1 MRGISLWSLA
11 ALLGAAPLVPP
22 GPRPALAAQG
32 APQADGARY
41 AVIPRPAVLTPR
53 AGAYL
58 LSARTVLRTDPAFR
72 AVARR
77 FARDVAAPTGLE
89 LAVVPLG
96 GTGGIVLRRDA
107 ALPAEGYRLDVTPQG
122 VTVRASAP
130 AGAFYALE
138 TVKQLLPPAIYRE
151 APVAGVTWAVPAVHV
166 EDAPRFPWRGAHLDA
181 GRHFM
186 PKEFVKKY
194 VDLLAR
200 HKMNRFHWHLTED
213 QGWRLE
219 IRKYPRLT
227 QVGSC
232 REQTQVG
239 LHQSDPA
246 KRVFNGTRHCGF
258 YTQEDVREVVAYAA
272 ERMVT
277 VVPEVEMPGHSQA
290 AVFAY
295 PQLSSS
301 PDTAPNPGVLQVW
314 GVSPYIINPTDAN
327 VAFMQDVL
335 AEVLELFPS
344 PWIHIGGD
352 EAIKDQ
358 WKANPAIQARIR
370 ALGLK
375 DEHELQSWFIR
386 QMDGFLTKRGRRLIG
401 WDEILEGGLAD
412 NATVMSWRGMAG
424 GIAAAK
430 AGHDV
435 VMAPGTH
442 TYLDH
447 YQSQDRAREPLAIG
461 GFTNLEKVYSFE
473 PVPPEL
479 SPAEGQHVLGAQ
491 GQLWTEYIPT
501 PKHLEYMAY
510 PRLVALSEV
519 VWSPA
524 ARRSWPDFQQ
534 RLPRHLARLDA
545 LDVNYRRVE
554 GIAPQ

>member
-166 EDAPRFPWRGAHLDA
+166 EDAPRFAWRGAHLDA

-314 GVSPYIINPTDAN
+314 GVSPYIINPTDAS

-358 WKANPAIQARIR
+358 WKANPAIQARIT

-386 QMDGFLTKRGRRLIG
+386 QMDGFLTQRGRRLIG

-442 TYLDH
+442 TYFDH

-479 SPAEGQHVLGAQ
+479 SPAEGKHVLGAQ

-545 LDVNYRRVE
+545 LDVNYRRPE

>member
-258 YTQEDVREVVAYAA
+258 YTQDDVREVVAYAA

-335 AEVLELFPS
+335 AEVLDLFPS

-358 WKANPAIQARIR
+358 WKANPAIQARIT

-401 WDEILEGGLAD
+401 WDEILEGGLAE

-545 LDVNYRRVE
+545 LDVNYRRPE

>member
-1 MRGISLWSLA
+1 
-11 ALLGAAPLVPP
+11 
-22 GPRPALAAQG
+22 
-32 APQADGARY
+32 
-41 AVIPRPAVLTPR
+41 
-53 AGAYL
+53 
-58 LSARTVLRTDPAFR
+58 
-72 AVARR
+72 
-77 FARDVAAPTGLE
+77 
-89 LAVVPLG
+89 
-96 GTGGIVLRRDA
+96 
-107 ALPAEGYRLDVTPQG
+107 
-122 VTVRASAP
+122 
-130 AGAFYALE
+130 
-138 TVKQLLPPAIYRE
+138 
-151 APVAGVTWAVPAVHV
+151 
-166 EDAPRFPWRGAHLDA
+166 
-181 GRHFM
+181 
-186 PKEFVKKY
+186 
-194 VDLLAR
+194 
-200 HKMNRFHWHLTED
+200 
-213 QGWRLE
+213 
-219 IRKYPRLT
+219 
-227 QVGSC
+227 
-232 REQTQVG
+232 
-239 LHQSDPA
+239 
-246 KRVFNGTRHCGF
+246 
-258 YTQEDVREVVAYAA
+258 
-272 ERMVT
+272 
-277 VVPEVEMPGHSQA
+277 
-290 AVFAY
+290 
-295 PQLSSS
+295 
-301 PDTAPNPGVLQVW
+301 
-314 GVSPYIINPTDAN
+314 
-327 VAFMQDVL
+327 MQDVL

-386 QMDGFLTKRGRRLIG
+386 QMDGFLTQRGRRLIG
-401 WDEILEGGLAD
+401 WDEILEGGLAE

-442 TYLDH
+442 TYFDH

-479 SPAEGQHVLGAQ
+479 SPAEGKHVLGAQ

-545 LDVNYRRVE
+545 LDVNYRRPE

>member
-1 MRGISLWSLA
+1 
-11 ALLGAAPLVPP
+11 
-22 GPRPALAAQG
+22 
-32 APQADGARY
+32 
-41 AVIPRPAVLTPR
+41 
-53 AGAYL
+53 
-58 LSARTVLRTDPAFR
+58 
-72 AVARR
+72 
-77 FARDVAAPTGLE
+77 
-89 LAVVPLG
+89 
-96 GTGGIVLRRDA
+96 
-107 ALPAEGYRLDVTPQG
+107 
-122 VTVRASAP
+122 
-130 AGAFYALE
+130 
-138 TVKQLLPPAIYRE
+138 
-151 APVAGVTWAVPAVHV
+151 
-166 EDAPRFPWRGAHLDA
+166 
-181 GRHFM
+181 
-186 PKEFVKKY
+186 
-194 VDLLAR
+194 
-200 HKMNRFHWHLTED
+200 
-213 QGWRLE
+213 
-219 IRKYPRLT
+219 
-227 QVGSC
+227 VGSC

-258 YTQEDVREVVAYAA
+258 YTQDDVREVVAYAA

-386 QMDGFLTKRGRRLIG
+386 QMDSFLTQRGRRLIG
-401 WDEILEGGLAD
+401 WDEILEGGLAE

-442 TYLDH
+442 TYFDH

-479 SPAEGQHVLGAQ
+479 SPAEGKHVLGAQ

-545 LDVNYRRVE
+545 LDVNYRRPD